1 MMNDISL
8 PKDDFEEIK
17 KLFEN
22 RDSSLLSIIDRY
34 LANEEDPSILD
45 EIVNELRYKNK

>member
-8 PKDDFEEIK
+8 PKNDSEEIK

-34 LANEEDPSILD
+34 LVHDDDPSILD
-45 EIVNELRYKNK
+45 EIVNELR